1 MSAPSTD
8 YYESITGRA
17 RTANYIVWGGRDMR
31 KIGTG
36 KTVYIEHY
44 PSRPRPAR
52 KIETES
58 VPGRNGD
65 VIFVQDAWE
74 NYDQEYEIAF
84 GTEDL
89 SGTYSW
95 SGQMSLLAHEVAEW
109 LFAPEG
115 YQILYDSYEPETFR
129 LAYFKGPYDV
139 ESILNRYGR
148 ATITFNCRPE
158 RFLFSGEV
166 QTVYSTHNSFTSY
179 NSQYPDGITV
189 GPGQECEAYVKTS
202 DYQVTITNP
211 TKFNARPY
219 FYLYGQKGTADGL
232 LVVQNGTGSNA
243 PKTRIRI
250 AGSADNGA
258 TGFYDFMRV
267 DCDTMNVYRS
277 NDDNRNKSVTIET
290 EPNTLPLTFPVLTP
304 GDNIIY
310 WRGSQLAQAGIAI
323 RPRWWTL

>member
-1 MSAPSTD
+1 MSAPVTD
-8 YYESITGRA
+8 YYEQISGRG
-17 RTANYIVWGGRDMR
+17 RTANYIVWGGKDMR

-36 KTVYIEHY
+36 KGIYIEHY

-65 VIFVQDAWE
+65 IIFVQDAWE

-84 GTEDL
+84 GTAKD
-89 SGTYSW
+89 SSTYTW

-109 LFAPEG
+109 LFQPEG
-115 YQILYDSYEPETFR
+115 YQMLYDSYEPETFR

-148 ATITFNCRPE
+148 ATITFTCKPQ

-166 QTVYSTHNSFTSY
+166 QTVYCPNTQFTSY
-179 NSQYPDGITV
+179 NSQYPDGVIV
-189 GPGQECEAYVKTS
+189 KDGQNCDAYVKTTS
-202 DYQVTITNP
+202 KSIVLTNP

-219 FYLYGQKGTADGL
+219 FYIYGQKANTSGTFTI
-232 LVVQNGTGSNA
+232 QNGSGL
-243 PKTRIRI
+243 KTII
-250 AGSADNGA
+250 IVSQIN
-258 TGFYDFMRV
+258 DFMRI

-277 NDDNRNKSVTIET
+277 NDQNRNNLVTIQT
-290 EPNTLPLTFPVLTP
+290 DPNSAPLTFPVFTP
-304 GDNIIY
+304 GANTIT
-310 WRGSQLAQAGIAI
+310 WSGSDVPAIAI